1 MKSFKNWI
9 KSRPKKTL
17 NVSGWKGIIR
27 KRASGLEM
35 IAINPKTGKEEFMMS
50 GNVMDRKKMED
61 LAKRTGLVL

>member
-27 KRASGLEM
+27 KSAGGLEM

-50 GNVMDRKKMED
+50 GHVNDRKKMED
-61 LAKRTGLVL
+61 LAKKTGLVL